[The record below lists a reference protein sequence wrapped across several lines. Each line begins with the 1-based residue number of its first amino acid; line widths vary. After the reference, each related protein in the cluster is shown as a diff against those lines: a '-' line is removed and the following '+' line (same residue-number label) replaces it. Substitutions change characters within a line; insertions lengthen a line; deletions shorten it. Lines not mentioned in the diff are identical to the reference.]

1 MIGRVIGNYQVTS
14 ELARGGMGAVYRGHH
29 LTLPREVVVKS
40 ILLAP
45 FSPSAQV
52 HLKARFRREAYIQ
65 SQLDHPNIV
74 RVYEFFTGEENYYL
88 VMEYVGGMTLRDLLA
103 RQGVPTPAQ
112 AVYLFKQALS
122 ALDYAHNFSYL
133 DESDNGHTGVI
144 HRDIKPANMLL
155 DTKGKLKL
163 TDFGIAKVIGEQGTG
178 GGMTQTGFQPGTV
191 EYMSPEQIRGGEIDE
206 RSDLYSLGVT
216 FYEMLT
222 GQLPFPRSATGSD
235 WEVRKGHMEVEP
247 PPLQEVRATIHPA
260 LASIVTRS
268 LAKNPQ
274 DRYQSAAEFLEA
286 LRIYEQRHGSNGAAR
301 SASDRS
307 TQQPL
312 IVATNVDPDLTRPS
326 ARRAQAM
333 LEETPTIAL
342 ETPRPLPVT
351 VSAAVPIF
359 QTHAGPPPSRPL
371 EQAAPPGVSK
381 FRLALAGLGILLV
394 GTVSGAY
401 LFSQGSQSPVPAVQM
416 ATPGAASPTPTATV
430 AAMAKSSPKPR
441 PAGSPGGRPGEF
453 SAFRQARQFEQQE
466 LYGDAI
472 GVLQQYLTINP
483 TAPDKVAVEARIGE
497 LRAVDAALVSADAA
511 MNAGKYELS
520 ARGYTAAIRLRP
532 ESKRARTGLEQSLSR
547 IPNLQARPRGGGF
560 PRPDGPAGMGGPPR
574 APRPNLQPDRPPFAD
589 PALPPDGRP
598 LNRRRLPT
606 PTPKPEPQP

>member
-88 VMEYVGGMTLRDLLA
+88 VMEYVAGMTLRDLLA

-178 GGMTQTGFQPGTV
+178 GMTQTGFQPGTV

-247 PPLQEVRATIHPA
+247 PPLHEIRSSIHPA
-260 LASIVTRS
+260 LASIVARS
-268 LAKNPQ
+268 LAKHPQ
-274 DRYQSAAEFLEA
+274 DRYQTAAEFLEA
-286 LRIYEQRHGSNGAAR
+286 LRIYEQRHGSNGAAKGP
-301 SASDRS
+301 SDRS

-326 ARRAQAM
+326 ARRAQAL
-333 LEETPTIAL
+333 LEETPTISL
-342 ETPRPLPVT
+342 ETQRPQAASL
-351 VSAAVPIF
+351 SAAVPIF
-359 QTHAGPPPSRPL
+359 QTHSSPPVSRPV
-371 EQAAPPGVSK
+371 EPPAPSAASK
-381 FRLALAGLGILLV
+381 WRLAVAGLGILLV
-394 GTVSGAY
+394 GTASGAY
-401 LFSQGSQSPVPAVQM
+401 LFSQGKDSPVPAVQM
-416 ATPGAASPTPTATV
+416 ATPMTASPTPSATV
-430 AAMAKSSPKPR
+430 TALVKSSPKPR
-441 PAGSPGGRPGEF
+441 PAVSPGGKSAEI
-453 SAFRQARQFEQQE
+453 SAFRQARMFEQQE
-466 LYGDAI
+466 QYSDAI
-472 GVLQQYLTINP
+472 GVLQQYLIANP
-483 TAPDKVAVEARIGE
+483 TAPDKAAVEARISE

-532 ESKRARTGLEQSLSR
+532 ESKRARTGLEQALSK
-547 IPNLQARPRGGGF
+547 IPAPPPRGRMRDGF
-560 PRPDGPAGMGGPPR
+560 PRLENPPGETGG
-574 APRPNLQPDRPPFAD
+574 ARPNLQLNRPLFGDPAMRQAPRPPNGQRI
-589 PALPPDGRP
+589 PK
-598 LNRRRLPT
+598 
-606 PTPKPEPQP
+606 PTPKPPEPQP

>member
-1 MIGRVIGNYQVTS
+1 MIGRIIGNYQITS

-122 ALDYAHNFSYL
+122 ALEYAHNFSYL
-133 DESDNGHTGVI
+133 DESDNRHSGVI

-155 DTKGKLKL
+155 DTKGKLKI
-163 TDFGIAKVIGEQGTG
+163 TDFGIAKVIGEQGTA
-178 GGMTQTGFQPGTV
+178 GMTQTGFQPGTV
-191 EYMSPEQIRGGEIDE
+191 EYMSPEQIRGDEIDE

-235 WEVRKGHMEVEP
+235 WEVRKGHMEVDP
-247 PPLQEVRATIHPA
+247 PSLQEVRSSIHPA
-260 LASIVTRS
+260 LAMIVMRS

-274 DRYQSAAEFLEA
+274 DRYQTAGEFLEA
-286 LRIYEQRHGSNGAAR
+286 LRTYEHRHGSNGAAKNAAER
-301 SASDRS
+301 A

-312 IVATNVDPDLTRPS
+312 IVATNVDPELTRPA
-326 ARRAQAM
+326 ARRAQLA
-333 LEETPTIAL
+333 LREEATTAAL
-342 ETPRPLPVT
+342 EPVRPAPPVSIGT
-351 VSAAVPIF
+351 TVPIY
-359 QTHAGPPPSRPL
+359 QPPANPPAAPVVSSAGPASGKWRIAVGGAGL
-371 EQAAPPGVSK
+371 
-381 FRLALAGLGILLV
+381 LLAGV
-394 GTVSGAY
+394 VTGAY
-401 LFSQGSQSPVPAVQM
+401 LFSQGPKSPVPAVQM
-416 ATPGAASPTPTATV
+416 ATPPTASPSPSATAAPRNATKLRPPVGPTG
-430 AAMAKSSPKPR
+430 KPVE
-441 PAGSPGGRPGEF
+441 GG
-453 SAFRQARQFEQQE
+453 AFRLARAYEKE
-466 LYGDAI
+466 EKYGDSVA
-472 GVLQQYLTINP
+472 VLQQYLTDNP
-483 TAPDKVAVEARIGE
+483 TAPDKAAVEARIAE

-511 MNAGKYELS
+511 FGAGKFELS

-532 ESKRARTGLEQSLSR
+532 ESQRARSGLEQSLAKIPGSPIIRSR
-547 IPNLQARPRGGGF
+547 NRVPLP
-560 PRPDGPAGMGGPPR
+560 PRPEDAAPTADPR
-574 APRPNLQPDRPPFAD
+574 VPQPGQSPFAD
-589 PALPPDGRP
+589 PAGPPRP
-598 LNRRRLPT
+598 QRPPFFKRFPK
-606 PTPKPEPQP
+606 PTPKPQDPQPE